1 MSLFL
6 WLNKQI
12 DLKWALCS
20 VGEEIQTQN
29 FNIYSINEVII
40 VFFLHNWIH
49 KLPQNMVWN

>member
-29 FNIYSINEVII
+29 FYIYSINEVII
-40 VFFLHNWIH
+40 QTNCFFS
-49 KLPQNMVWN
+49 P